1 MNLSIVIPVF
11 NSEDCLAELHEGIC
25 KALQNFQDWE
35 LILVNDK
42 SEDGSWKKISAICSA
57 DKRVKGIS
65 LRKNF
70 GQDNAILA
78 GLTFS
83 SGDFVV
89 IMDDDLQHDPADIP
103 LLYSTCKEGYDVCYA
118 HFGSK
123 KQKMWKN
130 LGSWLNGKLAEKLLD
145 KPPGLYLSPYKIIR
159 KEVVEE
165 VLRFRSSFPYIDA
178 TLLTITRN
186 ITQMEAIH
194 HERKYGKGNYN
205 FFRSLLVFINH
216 LTNYSIYPLR
226 LVTMMGLLSALLSF
240 VAGGFYLIQ
249 YLHSDKRVE
258 GWISL
263 VLLIIFFGGL
273 ILMSIGLIG
282 EYIGRIFLSVNNK
295 ALFSVDKALNAGSRL
310 EQEEKRV
317 AP

>member
-1 MNLSIVIPVF
+1 LRI
-11 NSEDCLAELHEGIC
+11 SE
-25 KALQNFQDWE
+25 ALKLFSEWE

-42 SEDGSWKKISAICSA
+42 SEDRSWEGIVKICRS
-57 DKRVKGIS
+57 DQRVKGIS

-78 GLTFS
+78 GMS
-83 SGDFVV
+83 IARGAFVV
-89 IMDDDLQHDPADIP
+89 VMDDDLQHDPAAIP
-103 LLYSTCKEGYDVCYA
+103 SLYEKCRQGYDICYGRFA
-118 HFGSK
+118 SK

-130 LGSWLNGKLAEKLLD
+130 IGSWMNGKLAEKLLE
-145 KPPGLYLSPYKIIR
+145 KPPGIYLSPFKIIR
-159 KEVVEE
+159 KEVVDE

-178 TLLTITRN
+178 TLLTITKN
-186 ITQMEAIH
+186 MTEVEVTH
-194 HERKYGKGNYN
+194 HERKYGAGNYN
-205 FFRSLLVFINH
+205 LFRSVLVFINH

-226 LVTMMGLLSALLSF
+226 LVTLVGFFSAFVSF
-240 VAGGFYLIQ
+240 LGGGFYLVQ
-249 YLHSDKRVE
+249 YLYSDKRVE

-295 ALFSVDKALNAGSRL
+295 ALYSIDQSLNV
-310 EQEEKRV
+310 EKDTIGVRNTIN
-317 AP
+317 